1 MLLSGVVS
9 WVEGEP
15 ELSQEGAGSLAC
27 EVFNECLVSTPLDLF
42 FFPVIL
48 RHKTVCLV
56 LLFPTREL
64 VAAP

>member
-42 FFPVIL
+42 LFQLFL
-48 RHKTVCLV
+48 DTRLCV
-56 LLFPTREL
+56 LFYCFLQENW
-64 VAAP
+64 